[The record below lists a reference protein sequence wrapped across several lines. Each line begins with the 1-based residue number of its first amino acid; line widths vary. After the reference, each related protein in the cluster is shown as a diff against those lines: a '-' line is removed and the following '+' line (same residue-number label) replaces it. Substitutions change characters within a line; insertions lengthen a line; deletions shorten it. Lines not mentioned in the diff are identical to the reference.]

1 MTSSRSRT
9 LGAALLV
16 LAVLCYVA
24 STVIGSDG
32 VDTALG
38 VVAGM
43 SVSVGLVVLVLGLL
57 ERRGRRAAGDQDALD
72 RLEPLRA
79 ARRDDR

>member
-16 LAVLCYVA
+16 VAVLCFVL
-24 STVIGSDG
+24 SSVVGSDA

-43 SVSVGLVVLVLGLL
+43 SVSTSLVVLVLALL

>member
-1 MTSSRSRT
+1 MTSTPRR
-9 LGAALLV
+9 LMLPLLFVLVMACGGAA
-16 LAVLCYVA
+16 VA
-24 STVIGSDG
+24 DGDG

-43 SVSVGLVVLVLGLL
+43 TSVLLLLCAVLAWAA
-57 ERRGRRAAGDQDALD
+57 RRHRRAGDLASLD

-79 ARRDDR
+79 ARRDDA